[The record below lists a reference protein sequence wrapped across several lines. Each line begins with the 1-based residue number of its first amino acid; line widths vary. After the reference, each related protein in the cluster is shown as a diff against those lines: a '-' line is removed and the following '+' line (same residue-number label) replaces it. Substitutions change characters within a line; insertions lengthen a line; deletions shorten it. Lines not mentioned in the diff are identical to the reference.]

1 MSTIDHREEARY
13 RQDVLV
19 SYRAWLAYLE
29 AQQTLLAA
37 SGESSSGDPFEGL
50 SRSAEQAEA
59 ARQRIAAL
67 PADKRELFDAIYE
80 QDRQLVQRKLD
91 ADAPVRGGTVKR
103 IDPDEVAR
111 HALTRLLEEARGLHR
126 DDRRGMVPRG
136 KPDAVKWL
144 ALDLSDIARAAPSET
159 DYELATGRKDARRGM
174 LVNILFA
181 VLALVAIPGLFFLL
195 RQPAQ
200 PEASTATPS
209 GNGAALTP
217 WPVQAVEASDSA
229 WMLAVETVDSR
240 WPATCASEPEER
252 DARASACWLRS
263 SFRPLELC
271 LPAERMTG
279 LQSLRVAATDELPSR
294 LFTLTAGDTNDA
306 DLIVSPCAKT
316 EGVSPLGG
324 RLQGVEPPPE
334 LAVGVEALAGFRLT
348 EMLTRGPGEDSS
360 LASGYLTLTV
370 VVHDP
375 DTNRDWGALAPT
387 LLLADG
393 SVASPSGRTQDGE
406 VRRLAYLIPE
416 QNEPF
421 DVRWQVAVA
430 DQVVRYRATLEPPPT
445 RDAVLR
451 TQLRVEDLAV
461 TPSQQT
467 MAVTLTL
474 HNTATTP
481 LVVEAADFGFQT
493 SAGRRELAV
502 PTLRQPLAP
511 DERRVITLELP
522 LQNGTLQV
530 GPFPFELVVGR

>member
-19 SYRAWLAYLE
+19 SYRAWLSYLE
-29 AQQTLLAA
+29 AQHTLLAA
-37 SGESSSGDPFEGL
+37 SGDATSGDPFEGL
-50 SRSAEQAEA
+50 SRSGEQAEV

-80 QDRQLVQRKLD
+80 QDRQLVQRSFD
-91 ADAPVRGGTVKR
+91 AEAPVRGGTVKR

-111 HALTRLLEEARGLHR
+111 HALARLLEEARGLHR
-126 DDRRGMVPRG
+126 NDRRGMVPRG

-144 ALDLSDIARAAPSET
+144 ALDLSDVTQAAPSET
-159 DYELATGRKDARRGM
+159 DYELAAGRKDARRGM
-174 LVNILFA
+174 LVNIVFA

-195 RQPAQ
+195 RQPPQ
-200 PEASTATPS
+200 PATRTATPS
-209 GNGAALTP
+209 GNGALLTP
-217 WPVQAVEASDSA
+217 WPVQAVEAFDPA
-229 WMLAVETVDSR
+229 WTLAVQAVDSR
-240 WPATCASEPEER
+240 WPATCASELEAR
-252 DARASACWLRS
+252 DSAASACWLRN

-279 LQSLRVAATDELPSR
+279 LQSLRVEAVDSLPSR
-294 LFTLTAGDTNDA
+294 FFTLAAGDASAA
-306 DLIVSPCAKT
+306 DLVVSPCDDAAD
-316 EGVSPLGG
+316 VAPLLG
-324 RLQGVEPPPE
+324 RLQGVEPAAE
-334 LAVGVEALAGFRLT
+334 LAVGAEALAGFRLT
-348 EMLTRGPGEDSS
+348 EMATRGRGEDPS
-360 LASGYLTLTV
+360 LASGSLTLTV

-375 DTNRDWGALAPT
+375 DLSRDWGALAPT

-393 SVASPSGRTQDGE
+393 SVASPSDRAQDGE
-406 VRRLAYLIPE
+406 VRRLSYLIPE
-416 QNEPF
+416 QSEPF

-430 DQVVRYRATLEPPPT
+430 DQVVRYRATLEPPPS

-451 TQLRVEDLAV
+451 TQLRVEDLTV

-467 MAVTLTL
+467 MTVTLTL

-481 LVVEAADFGFQT
+481 LVVETADFGFQT

-502 PTLRQPLAP
+502 SALRQPLAP
-511 DERRVITLELP
+511 DERRVVTLELP
-522 LQNGTLQV
+522 LQSGTLQV